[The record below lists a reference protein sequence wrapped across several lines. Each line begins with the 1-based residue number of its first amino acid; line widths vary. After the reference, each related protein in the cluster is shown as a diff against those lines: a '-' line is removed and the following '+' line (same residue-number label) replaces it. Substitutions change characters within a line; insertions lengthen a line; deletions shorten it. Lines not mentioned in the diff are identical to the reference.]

1 MSSDVTSTP
10 GTASPAAV
18 QQQKIN
24 EFLRLL
30 PVTLEIAGL
39 PKSEPGRNFNEAQ
52 MDLRAGTVRLAYK
65 IVRQLLVEVATK

>member
-1 MSSDVTSTP
+1 MSSDVPATP
-10 GTASPAAV
+10 SPAAV

-39 PKSEPGRNFNEAQ
+39 PKSEAGRNFNEAQ
-52 MDLRAGTVRLAYK
+52 MELRAGTVRAAYK
-65 IVRQLLVEVATK
+65 VVRQMLTDVATK